1 MVRPKIPRELRFDPS
16 VYYFKPRG
24 IPLRELEEIEIF
36 PDELEALKLHDV
48 DGLDQVTSSEKMK
61 VSQPTF
67 ARILDKT
74 YKKIADA
81 LINGKAIRIASDK

>member
-36 PDELEALKLHDV
+36 PDELEALKKFD
-48 DGLDQVTSSEKMK
+48 
-61 VSQPTF
+61 P
-67 ARILDKT
+67 
-74 YKKIADA
+74 KIF
-81 LINGKAIRIASDK
+81 K